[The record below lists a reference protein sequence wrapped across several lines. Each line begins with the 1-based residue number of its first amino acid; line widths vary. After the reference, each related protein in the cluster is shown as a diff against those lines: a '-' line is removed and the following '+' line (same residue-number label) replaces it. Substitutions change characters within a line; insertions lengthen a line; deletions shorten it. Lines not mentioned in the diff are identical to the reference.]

1 MTSGVI
7 GGLRIGSPLA
17 LDEERRLYPIIEA
30 GRAASA
36 RLASGEVAP
45 DERRRLARV
54 RLDGSRAESALLTAT
69 LGLVRARVT
78 ERGYHFGGD
87 ELEAAGVE
95 GLANAMRRFDPSH
108 GARFAT
114 YANYWITKLVN
125 QAIQLQAGLTDTE
138 MRRALAVQKLQR
150 SSAEPVTARV
160 VARELGLDPRRAA
173 EALQVARDLAARRFA
188 TSALD
193 DAARAARAERGGRR
207 AGVGHRRAAPALRGR
222 LRRLLAAHVPHRVA
236 RGARARAGH
245 LAPGDVQAHGAL
257 PAGRAREPVGAAAR
271 GVVLAPVA
279 RGGRLLRFTPPS
291 GPFPD
296 SSIGRASDC

>member
-193 DAARAARAERGGRR
+193 DAHEPRAPSEA
-207 AGVGHRRAAPALRGR
+207 VDAPAWVIDE
-222 LRRLLAAHVPHRVA
+222 LRRLC
-236 RGARARAGH
+236 
-245 LAPGDVQAHGAL
+245 GDDFDDFWQHTFRTASL
-257 PAGRAREPVGAAAR
+257 EELARER
-271 GVVLAPVA
+271 GISRQAMSKRMERCRRAVRESPSAP
-279 RGGRLLRFTPPS
+279 RLEEWFS
-291 GPFPD
+291 HQ
-296 SSIGRASDC
+296 